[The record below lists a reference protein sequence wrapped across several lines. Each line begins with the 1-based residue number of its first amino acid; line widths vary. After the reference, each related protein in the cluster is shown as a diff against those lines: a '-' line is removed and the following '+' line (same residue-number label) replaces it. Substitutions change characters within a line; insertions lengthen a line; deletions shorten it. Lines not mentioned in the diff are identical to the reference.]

1 MDQIKTYTINNK
13 SLPLVMEPR
22 NSSMSLEELLALI
35 HENKSYFKE
44 ILRKQGGLL
53 LRNFPI
59 NNIDAFAAIIEALKL
74 GRFLDYIG
82 GDSPRD
88 KVKGGVYTSTEAPP
102 SIKIPL
108 HNELSFVKNYPK
120 HIYFYCGIP
129 PEKAGETIIA
139 DARSVLTTMKKE
151 VKDRFIAEGIKYIS
165 CYYGKSPVMDLLN
178 KYQRS
183 HKPWKDVFETEDRIE
198 VEAKC
203 RQADFAYKWHKDWI
217 QISQTRP
224 ATLLHPETGEE
235 VWFNQAHLYD
245 FNPKLL
251 GVWRYLAAKA
261 FYFQPHTR
269 LHEVAFANNSRIP
282 RNDLYTVMDT
292 LDTNTIYFPWQK
304 NDVMILDN
312 ILSMHGRA
320 PFKGKRRVYAAM
332 TG

>member
-1 MDQIKTYTINNK
+1 MDKVKIYTINNK
-13 SLPLVMEPR
+13 LLPLVIEPKNR
-22 NSSMSLEELLALI
+22 SMLLEDLLLLI
-35 HENKSYFKE
+35 RQNNDYFRQ
-44 ILRKQGGLL
+44 ILSKQGGLL

-59 NNIDAFAAIIEALKL
+59 HDIDAFSAIIEALKL
-74 GRFLDYIG
+74 GNFLDYIG
-82 GDSPRD
+82 GDSPRE

-120 HIYFYCGIP
+120 HIYFYCAIP

-151 VKDRFIAEGIKYIS
+151 DKDRFVKEGIKYVS
-165 CYYGKSPVMDLLN
+165 CYYGKSIVMDLLN

-183 HKPWKDVFETEDRIE
+183 HKPWKDVFETEDRKE
-198 VEAKC
+198 VESKC
-203 RQADFAYKWHKDWI
+203 KETDFAYKWHNDWI

-224 ATLLHPETGEE
+224 ATLIHPETGEE

-251 GVWRYLAAKA
+251 GLWRYLAAKA
-261 FYFQPHTR
+261 FYFRPHTR
-269 LHEVAFANNSRIP
+269 LHEVAFANNTPIP
-282 RNDLYTVMDT
+282 RKDLYTVMET

-320 PFKGKRRVYAAM
+320 PFTGKRRVYAAM